1 MKRKKKKRRRANDCA
16 QSLTLQILAPRAHGR
31 APLPPRANSWWS
43 CIIEGVHGSPA
54 RSPTRAAHAR
64 IFLPPMDDDPPS
76 TTPWPLTAPTV
87 STELLQ
93 AVGTAAALWA
103 VVAAL
108 AAVARRLVLSSRQA
122 TPSPQRRPS
131 SGRYGLLDAE
141 DDDDDAFDDALD
153 DGKPTPSPGRVGALR
168 SPSPPS
174 TARCVGELQR
184 TPAYAAYLRSRGLT
198 YRDVAAT
205 RRRLDLFAEL
215 RVRDAPSFAALV
227 GRRPAAY
234 ESAVAPR
241 ASLALDWALGAGA
254 GAFAGILTIWRELDV
269 PPALRVATA
278 VSAAVSAAAAVAG
291 RSPVPDLWWESMAT
305 GGRAPGVRALAAL
318 TVDALYGAATLGVGA
333 IVTLVAR
340 LTTRASLGDRLAGV
354 RLVVERRRE
363 VEVG

>member
-1 MKRKKKKRRRANDCA
+1 
-16 QSLTLQILAPRAHGR
+16 
-31 APLPPRANSWWS
+31 
-43 CIIEGVHGSPA
+43 
-54 RSPTRAAHAR
+54 
-64 IFLPPMDDDPPS
+64 MDDDPTS
-76 TTPWPLTAPTV
+76 TTPWSLTAPTV

-103 VVAAL
+103 VVASL
-108 AAVARRLVLSSRQA
+108 AAVARKLVPSRRA
-122 TPSPQRRPS
+122 TPSPPRRAS
-131 SGRYGLLDAE
+131 SGRYGLLDTE
-141 DDDDDAFDDALD
+141 DDYDDAFDDALD
-153 DGKPTPSPGRVGALR
+153 DGKPTSSPGRVGALR

-227 GRRPAAY
+227 GRRPAAF
-234 ESAVAPR
+234 ESDVAPR

-254 GAFAGILTIWRELDV
+254 GAVAGILTIWRELDV
-269 PPALRVATA
+269 PPALRVVTA
-278 VSAAVSAAAAVAG
+278 ASAAVAAIAAVAG
-291 RSPVPDLWWESMAT
+291 RSPVPDLWWESVAT
-305 GGRAPGVRALAAL
+305 GGRAPGARALAAL
-318 TVDALYGAATLGVGA
+318 AVDAGYGAATLGVGA